1 MESEHGGRWRTAFH
15 DISRRCLRKKGSK
28 LYNIYRHVNAPLGS
42 FVYPR
47 HRLRSPPFPE
57 TNVRQIAQSNFL
69 DVFESLKKTLRVWS
83 FSGTK
88 RWRLHQLAKYKKKH
102 SARIDLWI
110 DKHIKK
116 ERVCYSPISCILL
129 EQRIDRNQNHS
140 RAIVNAPDSS
150 QPGHRLNKFIGG

>member
-88 RWRLHQLAKYKKKH
+88 RWRLHQLAKYKKNIAQELTCELINI
-102 SARIDLWI
+102 S
-110 DKHIKK
+110 KK
-116 ERVCYSPISCILL
+116 NGSVIHQFLAFFWNKGSTETKTTAVRLSTPLIHL
-129 EQRIDRNQNHS
+129 NQ
-140 RAIVNAPDSS
+140 DTD
-150 QPGHRLNKFIGG
+150 